1 MMVTIRHLSAESAQQ
16 IYNFIYTYSH
26 IMNDNRPRVEKV
38 SHDRYHIS
46 FTVDKYIKMTMYED
60 LICISSID
68 SVCKIPRWEF
78 SEITIM

>member
-1 MMVTIRHLSAESAQQ
+1 MIVTIRHLSAESAQQ
-16 IYNFIYTYSH
+16 IYNFIYTYCRV
-26 IMNDNRPRVEKV
+26 MKDNRPRVEKV

-46 FTVDKYIKMTMYED
+46 FEIDQYIKVTTYED
-60 LICISSID
+60 MICISSID